1 MLVLR
6 DGGLYLYNYRSI
18 KKDDIFT
25 DIIIGYKIKPSVNTI
40 LKNENI
46 EDYLKR

>member
-18 KKDDIFT
+18 KKGDMSA
-25 DIIIGYKIKPSVNTI
+25 DIIIGYKK
-40 LKNENI
+40 
-46 EDYLKR
+46 DRA